1 MRGKERGGRGGRKG
15 GGGEWEKE
23 YDLIYMCDLRAILF
37 LNNKAFTQVVIFKL
51 RRKVTRP
58 RVEPKTY
65 GLAC

>member
-1 MRGKERGGRGGRKG
+1 MKGKKRGEGRGPKG

-23 YDLIYMCDLRAILF
+23 YDLIYMCVLRATLF
-37 LNNKAFTQVVIFKL
+37 LNNKDFIRVVIFKL

-65 GLAC
+65 GLTC